1 MATLLGGMAFDA
13 ERLAQVTQNDKPVL
27 IYATFPR
34 GPLAEQVGRE
44 LVEGRL
50 AACVNILAGMTSIY
64 RWEGALQRDEETVMV
79 VKSTA
84 ARSEAVMQAI
94 AHRHPYATPALLVL
108 PIDGGSRA
116 FLDWIARQST
126 PEA

>member
-44 LVEGRL
+44 L
-50 AACVNILAGMTSIY
+50 
-64 RWEGALQRDEETVMV
+64 
-79 VKSTA
+79 
-84 ARSEAVMQAI
+84 
-94 AHRHPYATPALLVL
+94 
-108 PIDGGSRA
+108 RA
-116 FLDWIARQST
+116 MMPWLNPKEI
-126 PEA
+126 